1 VKIAITGG
9 AGLIGSHISEQLLR
23 EGHEITIIDNLSRG
37 KFENVS
43 PLINTYNGKIKFIN
57 DDLVDYAAAKK
68 NLVGIDS
75 VFHLAAIVGG
85 VKLAETSRSAIIPTI
100 DCNVARACVENDV
113 AHVLYTSTACAY
125 PVSTQTSSCVGVKMT
140 ETMMEMPAEP
150 ENLYG
155 WAKLYGELMFKK
167 FHEIHGLGLTIVRDF
182 NVYGPKE
189 DNDPVMSHVIPM
201 LIRRALEKSNVPLT
215 VWGSGNQYRSFMY
228 ADDAAQ
234 GMIGAFKQIKDGSPV
249 NLGSEEAITIRELA
263 KTILVAC
270 NRRPDDIVFDRDQ
283 PEGVFWRC
291 PDTTRA
297 RTLLNWKPETSLEEG
312 INRAVAYYR
321 THPQ

>member
-1 VKIAITGG
+1 M
-9 AGLIGSHISEQLLR
+9 IGSYISEQLLR

-43 PLINTYNGKIKFIN
+43 PLINTYDGKIKFIN
-57 DDLVDYAAAKK
+57 DDLVGYEAAKK

-85 VKLAETSRSAIIPTI
+85 VKLAETSKAAVIPTI
-100 DCNVARACVENDV
+100 DCNVARACVENNV
-113 AHVLYTSTACAY
+113 SHVLYTSTACAY
-125 PVSTQTSSCVGVKMT
+125 PVSTQTPACVGVKMT
-140 ETMMEMPAEP
+140 EDMMNMPAEP

-167 FHEIHGLGLTIVRDF
+167 FHEIHGLELTIVRDF

-201 LIRRALEKSNVPLT
+201 LIRRALEKRNVPLT

-228 ADDAAQ
+228 ADDAAR

-263 KTILVAC
+263 KTILTAC
-270 NRRPDDIVFDRDQ
+270 NRTPDDIIFDRDQ

-297 RTLLNWKPETSLEEG
+297 RTLLNWKPEISLQEG
-312 INRAVAYYR
+312 INRALTYYR
-321 THPQ
+321 AHLQ